1 MPEDVPIA
9 LFIFNRPDLTKL
21 TIEQLSKSKP
31 PLLYVFA
38 DGPRNKDEEILCNS
52 AREVA
57 LLISARLGHKCLS
70 VMAST
75 TAVLRLALFSPA
87 WLVEK

>member
-1 MPEDVPIA
+1 MPEDVPVA

-38 DGPRNKDEEILCNS
+38 DGPRNKDEEVLCNS
-52 AREVA
+52 AREIVK
-57 LLISARLGHKCLS
+57 SLS
-70 VMAST
+70 
-75 TAVLRLALFSPA
+75 
-87 WLVEK
+87 WE